1 MKQHTDYYDIDS
13 YFTEEQLLIR
23 NATRA
28 WVHRDIKPTIE
39 HYTQT
44 ASTSKDWSK
53 QLAAIGGYG
62 LIIPTEY
69 GGFGMDYL
77 SYGLMMQELERGDT
91 AIRVM
96 SSIQTSLVMYSIW
109 QFGSEEQKQKYLPL
123 LASGELL
130 GSFGLTEPNFGSN
143 ASDMHCNFK
152 IVEDKIIIN
161 GSKLWIGNASHA
173 DIAIVWAKN
182 EQNKVQGIIVETT
195 NISNFT
201 TAKIENKWS
210 FRASNTGELT
220 FDNSELDKGQLLE
233 KSASIKDAYSCL
245 NIGRYA
251 VAWGSLGI
259 ALDCYETALQYANER
274 IQFGKPIASYQLIQ
288 KKLAEMITEI
298 TKAQLLSYQLAVLM
312 DAQKATHAQISM
324 AKRNNVAMAQ
334 EVAKEARQILGGMGI
349 TGEYPIMRHLM
360 NLETLITYQGTHE
373 MHLLI
378 TGKDITGINAI

>member
-1 MKQHTDYYDIDS
+1 MKKNTDYYDIDS

-23 NATRA
+23 IATRA
-28 WVHRDIKPTIE
+28 WVNKNIKPTIE
-39 HYTQT
+39 HYTQA
-44 ASTSKDWSK
+44 ASASKDCSK
-53 QLAAIGGYG
+53 ELAAIGGYG
-62 LIIPTEY
+62 LIIPVEY
-69 GGFGMDYL
+69 GGLGMDYL

-96 SSIQTSLVMYSIW
+96 SSIQTSLVMYAIW
-109 QFGSEEQKQKYLPL
+109 QFGSEQQKQKYLPL
-123 LASGELL
+123 LASGDLL

-143 ASDMHCNFK
+143 ASNMHCNFK
-152 IVEDKIIIN
+152 IVKDKIIMN

-182 EQNKVQGIIVETT
+182 EQNKVQGIIVETANT
-195 NISNFT
+195 TNFT

-210 FRASNTGELT
+210 FRASNTGELI
-220 FDNSELDKGQLLE
+220 FDNSELNKGQLLE
-233 KSASIKDAYSCL
+233 KSTSIKDAYSCL

-259 ALDCYETALQYANER
+259 ALDCYETALQFANER

-288 KKLAEMITEI
+288 KKLSEMITEI

-312 DAQKATHAQISM
+312 DKQKATHAQISM

-349 TGEYPIMRHLM
+349 TGDYPIMRHIM

-378 TGKDITGINAI
+378 TGRDITGINAI

>member
-1 MKQHTDYYDIDS
+1 MKKNTDYYDIDS

-23 NATRA
+23 SATRA
-28 WVHRDIKPTIE
+28 WVDRKIKPTIE
-39 HYTQT
+39 QYTQT

-53 QLAAIGGYG
+53 ELAAIGGYG
-62 LIIPTEY
+62 LIIPITY
-69 GGFGMDYL
+69 GGLGMDYL

-96 SSIQTSLVMYSIW
+96 SSIQTSLVMYAIW
-109 QFGSEEQKQKYLPL
+109 QFGSEQQKQKYLPL
-123 LASGELL
+123 LATGELL

-143 ASDMHCNFK
+143 ASNMLCNFK
-152 IVEDKIIIN
+152 IIDDKIIIN

-182 EQNKVQGIIVETT
+182 EQNKVQGIIVETA
-195 NISNFT
+195 NITNFT

-210 FRASNTGELT
+210 FRASNTGELI
-220 FDNSELDKGQLLE
+220 FDNSELNKGQLLE
-233 KSASIKDAYSCL
+233 GSTSIKDAYSCL

-259 ALDCYETALQYANER
+259 ALDCYETALQFANER

-288 KKLAEMITEI
+288 KKLSEMITEI

-312 DAQKATHAQISM
+312 DKQKATHAQISM

-349 TGEYPIMRHLM
+349 TGEYPIMRHIM

-378 TGKDITGINAI
+378 TGRDITGINAI

>member
-1 MKQHTDYYDIDS
+1 MKKNTDYYDIDS

-23 NATRA
+23 IATRA
-28 WVHRDIKPTIE
+28 WVNKNIKPTIE
-39 HYTQT
+39 HYTQA
-44 ASTSKDWSK
+44 ASASKDCSK
-53 QLAAIGGYG
+53 ELAAIGGYG
-62 LIIPTEY
+62 LIIPEKY
-69 GGFGMDYL
+69 GGLGMDYL
-77 SYGLMMQELERGDT
+77 SYALMMQELERGDT

-96 SSIQTSLVMYSIW
+96 SSIQTSLVMYAIW
-109 QFGSEEQKQKYLPL
+109 QFGSEQQKQKYLPL
-123 LASGELL
+123 LASGDLL

-143 ASDMHCNFK
+143 ASNMHCNFK
-152 IVEDKIIIN
+152 IVGDKIIMN

-182 EQNKVQGIIVETT
+182 EQNKVQGIIVETANT
-195 NISNFT
+195 TNFT
-201 TAKIENKWS
+201 NAKIENKWS
-210 FRASNTGELT
+210 FRASNTGELI
-220 FDNSELDKGQLLE
+220 FDNSELNKGQLLE
-233 KSASIKDAYSCL
+233 GSASIKDAYSCL

-259 ALDCYETALQYANER
+259 ALDCYETALQFANER

-288 KKLAEMITEI
+288 KKLSEMITEI

-312 DAQKATHAQISM
+312 DKQKATHAQISM

-349 TGEYPIMRHLM
+349 TGEYPIMRHIM

-378 TGKDITGINAI
+378 TGRDITGINAI